1 MPFTVEPSKPRLC
14 HDERYLNLWIRDL
27 PFVQDTLKDV
37 PRIIPPDSFM
47 TTVDDKV
54 MIILFCQKP
63 LGNIL
68 GFSLQAGILYIIL
81 FLFAL
86 KQVLIYIKPLV

>member
-1 MPFTVEPSKPRLC
+1 MPFTVEPSKPWLC

-47 TTVDDKV
+47 TTVDDKSGYDHIV
-54 MIILFCQKP
+54 LSETFRKYFRIQFAGWYFVYNTLPFCFKT
-63 LGNIL
+63 
-68 GFSLQAGILYIIL
+68 SAYI
-81 FLFAL
+81 
-86 KQVLIYIKPLV
+86 Y